1 MHIIYRNENKIEEL
15 KYSKSVKFLYNTFL
29 GRMILKIMTNRF
41 ISKIGACFFNSRL
54 SIFMKNKVIKEK
66 NIDMN
71 KFVNIKYDSYNKFFI
86 RKYIDEYLNVDKTK
100 NVFISPCDSK
110 LMILKINENDTF
122 KIKNSHYQLTDI
134 IDNTIISNYKNGYL
148 LIFRLDV
155 NDYHRYCYVDYGI
168 RDEYHY
174 IDGILHTVQP
184 IVYDKYKVFHRNA
197 REWCLL
203 KTNNF
208 DDIIQVEVGALMVGK
223 IVNDKNKVSF
233 SKVQE
238 RLHIKNK
245 NKILSLSKNSPAI
258 FIVFD
263 ILYKNKDLTNL
274 ELLRRKKILSK
285 YQDNDY
291 FVKTKFIEE
300 KGVNF
305 FKNIKKMKL
314 EGMVAKLKEGKYYIN
329 KRTNNFIKI
338 KNLKREEF
346 LIGGYEYKKNDI
358 LSISLGEYIENK
370 FHFVGKVSINKNK
383 QIYNKLLNSKKSK
396 NYFFDYDQ
404 NITYIKPVLKC
415 NIEYLERTKNNHL
428 RHPIYKE

>member
-1 MHIIYRNENKIEEL
+1 MRNIWKNRDWKPMLLEEIDKPFDSDKYIFEIKFDGIRAIIFVSNENLTIQ
-15 KYSKSVKFLYNTFL
+15 
-29 GRMILKIMTNRF
+29 
-41 ISKIGACFFNSRL
+41 SR
-54 SIFMKNKVIKEK
+54 NNK
-66 NIDMN
+66 NITHL
-71 KFVNIKYDSYNKFFI
+71 FPELQNIKKEIKD
-86 RKYIDEYLNVDKTK
+86 NV
-100 NVFISPCDSK
+100 
-110 LMILKINENDTF
+110 
-122 KIKNSHYQLTDI
+122 
-134 IDNTIISNYKNGYL
+134 
-148 LIFRLDV
+148 IF
-155 NDYHRYCYVDYGI
+155 
-168 RDEYHY
+168 
-174 IDGILHTVQP
+174 DGE
-184 IVYDKYKVFHRNA
+184 IVIF
-197 REWCLL
+197 
-203 KTNNF
+203 
-208 DDIIQVEVGALMVGK
+208 
-223 IVNDKNKVSF
+223 DKNKVSF

-329 KRTNNFIKI
+329 KRTDNFIKI

>member
-155 NDYHRYCYVDYGI
+155 NDYHRYCYVDDGI

-223 IVNDKNKVSF
+223 IKNHHHEHKF
-233 SKVQE
+233 
-238 RLHIKNK
+238 
-245 NKILSLSKNSPAI
+245 
-258 FIVFD
+258 
-263 ILYKNKDLTNL
+263 
-274 ELLRRKKILSK
+274 KKG
-285 YQDNDY
+285 D
-291 FVKTKFIEE
+291 E
-300 KGVNF
+300 KGYFEYGGSTIVL
-305 FKNIKKMKL
+305 IVKKD
-314 EGMVAKLKEGKYYIN
+314 I
-329 KRTNNFIKI
+329 IKI
-338 KNLKREEF
+338 D
-346 LIGGYEYKKNDI
+346 NDI
-358 LSISLGEYIENK
+358 LENSNNDIETVVNYGERI
-370 FHFVGKVSINKNK
+370 GK
-383 QIYNKLLNSKKSK
+383 
-396 NYFFDYDQ
+396 
-404 NITYIKPVLKC
+404 
-415 NIEYLERTKNNHL
+415 RA
-428 RHPIYKE
+428 

>member
-86 RKYIDEYLNVDKTK
+86 KKYIDEYLNVDKTK

-155 NDYHRYCYVDYGI
+155 NDYHRYCYVDDGI

-233 SKVQE
+233 KKGDEKGYFEFGGSTILLFVKDNVIDFE
-238 RLHIKNK
+238 DDILKN
-245 NKILSLSKNSPAI
+245 SKNGDET
-258 FIVFD
+258 VV
-263 ILYKNKDLTNL
+263 
-274 ELLRRKKILSK
+274 K
-285 YQDNDY
+285 YGER
-291 FVKTKFIEE
+291 I
-300 KGVNF
+300 GV
-305 FKNIKKMKL
+305 
-314 EGMVAKLKEGKYYIN
+314 G
-329 KRTNNFIKI
+329 R
-338 KNLKREEF
+338 
-346 LIGGYEYKKNDI
+346 
-358 LSISLGEYIENK
+358 
-370 FHFVGKVSINKNK
+370 
-383 QIYNKLLNSKKSK
+383 
-396 NYFFDYDQ
+396 
-404 NITYIKPVLKC
+404 
-415 NIEYLERTKNNHL
+415 
-428 RHPIYKE
+428 

>member
-1 MHIIYRNENKIEEL
+1 MHIIYKNENKIEEL

-134 IDNTIISNYKNGYL
+134 IDNNIISNYKNGYL

-155 NDYHRYCYVDYGI
+155 NDYHRYCYVDDGI

-233 SKVQE
+233 KKGDEKGYFEFGGSTILLFVKDNVIDFDDDI
-238 RLHIKNK
+238 LKN
-245 NKILSLSKNSPAI
+245 SKNGDET
-258 FIVFD
+258 VV
-263 ILYKNKDLTNL
+263 
-274 ELLRRKKILSK
+274 K
-285 YQDNDY
+285 YGER
-291 FVKTKFIEE
+291 I
-300 KGVNF
+300 GV
-305 FKNIKKMKL
+305 
-314 EGMVAKLKEGKYYIN
+314 G
-329 KRTNNFIKI
+329 R
-338 KNLKREEF
+338 
-346 LIGGYEYKKNDI
+346 
-358 LSISLGEYIENK
+358 
-370 FHFVGKVSINKNK
+370 
-383 QIYNKLLNSKKSK
+383 
-396 NYFFDYDQ
+396 
-404 NITYIKPVLKC
+404 
-415 NIEYLERTKNNHL
+415 
-428 RHPIYKE
+428 

>member
-155 NDYHRYCYVDYGI
+155 NDYHRYCYVDDGI

-233 SKVQE
+233 KKGDEKGYFEFGGSTILLFVKDNVIDFDDDI
-238 RLHIKNK
+238 LKN
-245 NKILSLSKNSPAI
+245 SKNGDET
-258 FIVFD
+258 VV
-263 ILYKNKDLTNL
+263 
-274 ELLRRKKILSK
+274 K
-285 YQDNDY
+285 YGER
-291 FVKTKFIEE
+291 I
-300 KGVNF
+300 GV
-305 FKNIKKMKL
+305 
-314 EGMVAKLKEGKYYIN
+314 G
-329 KRTNNFIKI
+329 R
-338 KNLKREEF
+338 
-346 LIGGYEYKKNDI
+346 
-358 LSISLGEYIENK
+358 
-370 FHFVGKVSINKNK
+370 
-383 QIYNKLLNSKKSK
+383 
-396 NYFFDYDQ
+396 
-404 NITYIKPVLKC
+404 
-415 NIEYLERTKNNHL
+415 
-428 RHPIYKE
+428 